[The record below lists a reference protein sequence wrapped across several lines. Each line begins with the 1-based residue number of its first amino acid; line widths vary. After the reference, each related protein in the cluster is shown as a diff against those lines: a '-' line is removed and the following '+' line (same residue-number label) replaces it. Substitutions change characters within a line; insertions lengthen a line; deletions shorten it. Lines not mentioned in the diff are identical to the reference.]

1 MVRSL
6 FYKNVIRQFVKQDEA
21 VTAIEY
27 ALIASLIAVVIVGTV
42 RILGTTLSGVFTT
55 ITNAI

>member
-1 MVRSL
+1 ML
-6 FYKNVIRQFVKQDEA
+6 FIQILKTSFRKFLKQEEA

-42 RILGTTLSGVFTT
+42 KTLGTTLSGVFTT

>member
-1 MVRSL
+1 MLLSIL
-6 FYKNVIRQFVKQDEA
+6 YKNVISKFVKQEEA